1 MDLIFATK
9 NKHKVLEINRMLG
22 DTKKV
27 KSLLEIKFE
36 GDLPETGHTL
46 EENALQKARFINKH
60 LGVDCFADDTGLEI
74 DALNGAPG
82 VYSARFAGPEKDSI
96 KNIEKV
102 LSELKNKTNRKARFR
117 TVIAL
122 ILDQKEML
130 FEGYVDGTILD
141 APRGDGG
148 FGYDSIF
155 MPEGYDLS
163 FAEML
168 LSQKNKISH
177 RAMAL
182 QKLAEF
188 FHKNQ
193 P

>member
-22 DTKKV
+22 GKKKV
-27 KSLLEIKFE
+27 KSLSDIKFE
-36 GDLPETGHTL
+36 KNLPETGHTL
-46 EENALQKARFINKH
+46 EENALQKARYINKH

-74 DALNGAPG
+74 EALNGAPG

-96 KNIEKV
+96 KNIQKV
-102 LSELKNKTNRKARFR
+102 LFELKNKNNRKARFR

-122 ILDQKEML
+122 IAGSKEML
-130 FEGYVDGTILD
+130 FEGYVNGTILD
-141 APRGDGG
+141 APRGEGG

-155 MPEGYDLS
+155 MPEGYNLS
-163 FAEML
+163 FAEMP

-182 QKLAEF
+182 QKLIDYLQ
-188 FHKNQ
+188 KKQ
-193 P
+193 L

>member
-22 DTKKV
+22 DTKKI

-163 FAEML
+163 FAEMP

>member
-155 MPEGYDLS
+155 LPEGYDLS
-163 FAEML
+163 FAEMP

>member
-163 FAEML
+163 FAEMP